1 MEFLEFIR
9 LDILWNYREL
19 FIRGVWVTIGLT
31 IVGYTTGLILG
42 LIFGL
47 GRMSTRKWLHYPS
60 KYYIDFFRG
69 TPLLV
74 QILLIH
80 LAVIPTI
87 FGKSLGFF
95 VSGAVALSMNCG
107 AYTAEIIRAG
117 IESLDKGQ
125 MEAARSLGMPHR
137 MAMRYII
144 LPQALRRMVPP
155 LGNELIALLKDSV
168 HCLTEVP
175 CDATL
180 PPLGNELIALLKD
193 SSLVTVIAATD
204 ILYAA
209 KVVQGASLRVWEPY
223 ILAAILYLILTWV
236 VTKLVAY
243 IERRYSTSYVPKRS
257 KRRKLLFF

>member
-1 MEFLEFIR
+1 MQGVVIIEFLDSIR
-9 LDILWNYREL
+9 LDVLWNYREL
-19 FIRGVWVTIGLT
+19 FIRGLWVTIALT
-31 IVGYTTGLILG
+31 IVGYSCGLILG

-47 GRMSTRKWLHYPS
+47 GRMSKRKWLHYPS

-80 LAVIPTI
+80 LAVIPTV

-144 LPQALRRMVPP
+144 LPQALRRMV
-155 LGNELIALLKDSV
+155 
-168 HCLTEVP
+168 
-175 CDATL
+175 

>member
-42 LIFGL
+42 LLLGL
-47 GRMSTRKWLHYPS
+47 GRMSKRKWLHYPS
-60 KYYIDFFRG
+60 KYFIDFFRG

-87 FGKSLGFF
+87 FGHSLGFL
-95 VSGAVALSMNCG
+95 VSGAVALSLNCG

-117 IESLDKGQ
+117 IQSLDKGQ

-137 MAMRYII
+137 MAMKDII
-144 LPQALRRMVPP
+144 LPQALRRMV
-155 LGNELIALLKDSV
+155 
-168 HCLTEVP
+168 
-175 CDATL
+175 

>member
-1 MEFLEFIR
+1 MKCSVVVKIDILDNVR
-9 LDILWNYREL
+9 LDILWNYRDL
-19 FIRGVWVTIGLT
+19 FIHGIWVTLGLT
-31 IVGYTTGLILG
+31 FVGYFCGIILG

-47 GRMSTRKWLHYPS
+47 GKMSKRKWIHYPS

-95 VSGAVALSMNCG
+95 VSGAIALSLNCG

-117 IESLDKGQ
+117 IQSLDKGQ
-125 MEAARSLGMPHR
+125 MEAARSLGMPHSL
-137 MAMRYII
+137 AMRYII
-144 LPQALRRMVPP
+144 LPQAIRRMV
-155 LGNELIALLKDSV
+155 
-168 HCLTEVP
+168 
-175 CDATL
+175 

-209 KVVQGASLRVWEPY
+209 KIVAGAHFRVWEPY
-223 ILAAILYLILTWV
+223 LLAAFLYLFLTWV
-236 VTKLVAY
+236 FSKLIGY
-243 IERRYSTSYVPKRS
+243 IERRFSTSYVPSRKKSLAFIRS
-257 KRRKLLFF
+257 HTDGR

>member
-1 MEFLEFIR
+1 VVIIEFLDSIR
-9 LDILWNYREL
+9 LDVLWNYREL
-19 FIRGVWVTIGLT
+19 FIRGLWVTIALT
-31 IVGYTTGLILG
+31 IVGYSCGLILG

-155 LGNELIALLKDSV
+155 LGNELIALLKDS
-168 HCLTEVP
+168 
-175 CDATL
+175 
-180 PPLGNELIALLKD
+180 
-193 SSLVTVIAATD
+193 SLVTVIAATD

>member
-1 MEFLEFIR
+1 MIEFLDSIR
-9 LDILWNYREL
+9 LDILWNYKSM
-19 FIRGVWVTIGLT
+19 FIRGIWITLALT
-31 IVGYTTGLILG
+31 LLGYTLGIIFG

-47 GRMSTRKWLHYPS
+47 GKLSKRKWIHYPS
-60 KYYIDFFRG
+60 VMYINFFRG

-87 FGKSLGFF
+87 FGHSLGFF
-95 VSGAVALSMNCG
+95 VSGIVALTLNCG

-117 IESLDKGQ
+117 IQSLDKGQ
-125 MEAARSLGMPHR
+125 MEAARSLGMPHGV
-137 MAMRYII
+137 AMRNII
-144 LPQALRRMVPP
+144 LPQAFRRMV
-155 LGNELIALLKDSV
+155 
-168 HCLTEVP
+168 
-175 CDATL
+175 

-209 KVVQGASLRVWEPY
+209 KVVAGASFRVWEPY

-236 VTKLVAY
+236 FTKVIAY
-243 IERRYSTSYVPKRS
+243 IERRFSTSYVPS
-257 KRRKLLFF
+257 KRPKIFSLSRTTSGGR